1 MYFTSEQIARSI
13 HALASVH
20 PFHGITFLA
29 CKQAGLPVGRA
40 IVFPLDAETDKF
52 LREHHRI
59 NPGTDWFFQPF
70 KSSDR
75 KKKWVRS
82 DYSAKGLQTINT
94 QTFSPA
100 FLHERNTR
108 IWGWHPKYI
117 EVLADRL
124 PKHRKLAKKIP
135 AFDLGVWLFR
145 NEAWSDPTDISEVV
159 NRFLT
164 EFSITSEEKAAL
176 FDIDVPSGLPLNEVF
191 QSEKS
196 EWDDLRN
203 LLPAPPDARPDQGG
217 TLAYLETRGLGP
229 ANSFVLEPADRLSL
243 ITGDNGLGKSF
254 LLETAWWALTG
265 TWADLPAYPS
275 PTQKNSK
282 VEISFAIEGEQS
294 QAQRRSIQFDWRS
307 LSWQQPRNRP
317 TIPGLIVYA
326 RVDGSFAVWD
336 PARQA
341 ISTTEGSRSSKVMFS
356 NEEAWNGSGRIEG
369 LVRDWIRWQNRS
381 STGPPF
387 EIFRKVLSKL
397 SPPDLGVMTPGTP
410 VRIPN
415 DPRDIPTLVHPYGE
429 TPIVYAS
436 AGVRRV
442 VTLAYLIVWAW
453 HEHTVAAS
461 MGQIAPQRRMV
472 VLVDELEAHL
482 HPRWQRALL
491 PALMEV
497 SAALSPALQ
506 AQYLVATHSPLVM
519 ASSEAVF
526 DTNID
531 KLFHLDMATSGEVSL
546 QEVDFVRFGDVSAW
560 LTSPVFELRHA
571 RSSEGEAAIE
581 AAKTLQL
588 RDSIEHSEVDEVT
601 DRLRQYLAQDDRFWP
616 RWIAFA
622 ERYGVKV

>member
-1 MYFTSEQIARSI
+1 MYFTPEQIARSI

-29 CKQAGLPVGRA
+29 CKQAGLPVGEA
-40 IVFPLDAETDKF
+40 IVFPLDAKTDKF
-52 LREHHRI
+52 LKEHHRI
-59 NPGTDWFFQPF
+59 DPGTDWFFQPF
-70 KSSDR
+70 KSSDLT
-75 KKKWVRS
+75 KKWVRP
-82 DYSAKGLQTINT
+82 DYSAKGLQAINT
-94 QTFSPA
+94 QTFASA

-108 IWGWHPKYI
+108 IWGWHPKYV

-124 PKHRKLAKKIP
+124 PKYRKVAKKIP
-135 AFDLGVWLFR
+135 AFDLAVWLFR
-145 NEAWSDPTDISEVV
+145 SEAWSDATDVSEVV

-164 EFSITSEEKAAL
+164 EFSITSEEKVAL
-176 FDIDVPSGLPLNEVF
+176 FDIDVSSDLPLKEVF
-191 QSEKS
+191 HSERS
-196 EWDDLRN
+196 EWQDLRN

-217 TLAYLETRGLGP
+217 TLAYLETRGVGP

-275 PTQKNSK
+275 PTQKYSK
-282 VEISFAIEGEQS
+282 VEISFAIEGEQA

-307 LSWQQPRNRP
+307 ISWPQPRSP
-317 TIPGLIVYA
+317 TVSGLVVYA

-336 PARQA
+336 PARQT
-341 ISTTEGSRSSKVMFS
+341 ISTTEGSRSSKVSFS
-356 NEEAWNGSGRIEG
+356 NADVWNGLSGRIEG
-369 LVRDWIRWQNRS
+369 LVRDWIRWQNSS
-381 STGPPF
+381 STGPQF

-397 SPPDLGVMTPGTP
+397 SPPDLGVMTPGMP

-461 MGQIAPQRRMV
+461 MGQIVPQRRMV

-497 SAALSPALQ
+497 SAVLSPALQ
-506 AQYLVATHSPLVM
+506 AQFLVATHSPLVM
-519 ASSEAVF
+519 ASSEAIF

-571 RSSEGEAAIE
+571 RSTEGEAAIE
-581 AAKTLQL
+581 AAKALQL
-588 RDSIEHSEVDEVT
+588 RDSIKRSEVDKVT
-601 DRLRQYLAQDDRFWP
+601 DRLRQYLAQNDRFWP